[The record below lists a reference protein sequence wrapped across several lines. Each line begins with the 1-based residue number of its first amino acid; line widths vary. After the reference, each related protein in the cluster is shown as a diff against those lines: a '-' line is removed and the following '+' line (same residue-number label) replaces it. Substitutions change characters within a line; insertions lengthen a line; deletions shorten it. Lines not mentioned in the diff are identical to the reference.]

1 MPIPDFQTLMLPLL
15 TLLGDEEEHY
25 NADIYTNLSNA
36 LRLTDEEK
44 EQLLPSGRQ
53 TVFTNRAAWAKS
65 YLKQAGLVTSPR
77 RGCYT
82 ITERGKDI
90 LAQNVSRIDIAY
102 LMQFEDFRR
111 FREKSDAPNEI
122 LPPTEGEKT
131 PQEYMELGYQKLL
144 QELTA
149 DLLMQ
154 VKSCQPQFFEHL
166 VMDLLLAMGYG
177 GSRKEAGEVV
187 GGTSDGGIDGIIN
200 EDKLG
205 LDVIYIQA
213 KRWEGPVGR
222 PEIQKFAGALLG
234 KKASK
239 GIFITTSLFTTEAQ
253 DYARSIG
260 SKIVLVDGSRLAKL
274 MMEHNVGVTTT
285 QAYEVKRIDIDYF
298 LED

>member
-1 MPIPDFQTLMLPLL
+1 MAIPDFQTLILPLL
-15 TLLGDEEEHY
+15 SLLGDGEEHS
-25 NADIYTNLSNA
+25 NADIYANLANV
-36 LRLTDEEK
+36 LGLTDEEK

-77 RGCYT
+77 RGCYA
-82 ITERGKDI
+82 ITERGKEV
-90 LAQNVSRIDIAY
+90 LARNVSRIDIAY
-102 LMQFEDFRR
+102 LMQFEEFRR
-111 FREKSDAPNEI
+111 FREKRDEPSEI
-122 LPPTEGEKT
+122 LPMVEGEKT

-144 QELTA
+144 QDLTG

-154 VKSCQPQFFEHL
+154 IKSCRPPFFEHL

-234 KKASK
+234 KKANK
-239 GIFITTSLFTTEAQ
+239 GIFITTSSFTEEAQ

-260 SKIVLVDGSRLAKL
+260 SKIVLVNGSRLAQL

-285 QAYEVKRIDIDYF
+285 QAYEVKRIDTDYF